1 MQLQKIE
8 NEYKELSLIVEG
20 VLTSGVQTIENSL
33 KIASALSLMR
43 EKLTPEL
50 MKPIMDLQGS
60 RLGFKTDLDFV
71 KRQINGKWE
80 RVKGDGYPM
89 ETVREC
95 FLEMA
100 LIGLL
105 PMDNQWNI
113 IGGNAY
119 PAQNGAIYLLKTRC
133 PEMKEY
139 NVSFPEV
146 NQSDNK
152 TTANVVAKIE
162 WTLING
168 QNKKEVVNFPVKSDA
183 YTTFDALIGKAQRKA
198 YMWLYNKIKGTNIS
212 DGDVVDVPHQ
222 EVKTTVAEANE
233 EKRVLRIKNH
243 IEKSK
248 SVEELQKCFNA
259 ITETDVD
266 LKELYNQKSSLLN
279 EK

>member
-1 MQLQKIE
+1 
-8 NEYKELSLIVEG
+8 
-20 VLTSGVQTIENSL
+20 
-33 KIASALSLMR
+33 
-43 EKLTPEL
+43 
-50 MKPIMDLQGS
+50 MDLQGS

-71 KRQINGKWE
+71 KKNINGKWE
-80 RVKGDGYPM
+80 RVKGDGYPIDV
-89 ETVREC
+89 VREC

-119 PAQNGAIYLLKTRC
+119 PAQNGAIYLLRTRC
-133 PEMKEY
+133 PELKEY

-152 TTANVVAKIE
+152 LTANVVAKIE
-162 WTLING
+162 WTLTNG
-168 QNKKEVVNFPVKSDA
+168 QIKKEMVNFPVKSDA

-212 DGDVVDVPHQ
+212 DGDVVDIPHQ
-222 EVKTTVAEANE
+222 EVKSTVSEVNE

-243 IEKSK
+243 IQKST
-248 SVEELQKCFNA
+248 SVLELQKCFNA
-259 ITETDVD
+259 ITESDAE
-266 LKELYNQKSSLLN
+266 LKELYNEKLNSLNQK
-279 EK
+279 